1 MGLVEEDTL
10 RNYARVDERFLGD
23 VSKFLNRILGLPAAK
38 QNLVSSCS
46 KLCLLSTREFFFFSK
61 FHLTEMKVG

>member
-38 QNLVSSCS
+38 QNLVSSCG
-46 KLCLLSTREFFFFSK
+46 KLCHVFFFQSS
-61 FHLTEMKVG
+61 T